1 MLKGQ
6 LLIASAGLLD
16 PNFRRSVVLVTEHN
30 PEGAMGVV
38 LNRPSPVPVA
48 DAVPHLGTLVE
59 EGGLVFV
66 GGPVQPEAVVAL
78 AELDDP
84 ELAAATALG
93 SIGYLRADA
102 DPDDLA
108 GAVRRARVFAGYWG
122 GEADSSSRSSNRRRG
137 SSSLQSPT
145 TCSRPTRTGSGRRFS
160 VARAE
165 PTRSSRACRS
175 TRRST
180 DCPEALAT
188 HPVAPR
194 ARWRRSR

>member
-1 MLKGQ
+1 MASEPDMLKGQ

-16 PNFRRSVVLVTEHN
+16 PNFRRTVVLVTEHN

-66 GGPVQPEAVVAL
+66 GGPLQPEAVVAL

-93 SIGYLRADA
+93 SVGYLRADA
-102 DPDDLA
+102 DPDEWTAAYLLSHVTQEQYTAHFNQSPNASFPWFYVGQLMEIQGKLDAAVLA
-108 GAVRRARVFAGYWG
+108 YQKAM
-122 GEADSSSRSSNRRRG
+122 SLG
-137 SSSLQSPT
+137 SHHTRHWAAYRLQSLSQQTHSPA
-145 TCSRPTRTGSGRRFS
+145 SRPASP
-160 VARAE
+160 AK
-165 PTRSSRACRS
+165 
-175 TRRST
+175 
-180 DCPEALAT
+180 
-188 HPVAPR
+188 
-194 ARWRRSR
+194 

>member
-1 MLKGQ
+1 MASEPDMLKGQ

-16 PNFRRSVVLVTEHN
+16 PNFRRTVVLVTEHN

-78 AELDDP
+78 AELDDS

-108 GAVRRARVFAGYWG
+108 GAVRRARVFAGYSGWG
-122 GEADSSSRSSNRRRG
+122 GGQLESELEQEAWIVE
-137 SSSLQSPT
+137 P
-145 TCSRPTRTGSGRRFS
+145 
-160 VARAE
+160 AE
-165 PTRSSRACRS
+165 PDDVFTADPDGLWAEVL
-175 TRRST
+175 RRKGG
-180 DCPEALAT
+180 AYAILARM
-188 HPVAPR
+188 PLDPSVN
-194 ARWRRSR
+194 